1 MINSALVLSP
11 FLRNNLTAL
20 LNATT
25 DLTLMLL
32 WLILVDLSAHGL
44 DNLLAVLYWDRNLHA
59 FRLLEPVALGW
70 VLGPN
75 LASVTI
81 LLPELLANLFLLV
94 RAFLLVLSVVSALLT
109 EMYRIINAKKPDGGT
124 FYPTK
129 HESAK

>member
-1 MINSALVLSP
+1 MINLALVLSP

-32 WLILVDLSAHGL
+32 RLVLVDLCAHGL
-44 DNLLAVLYWDRNLHA
+44 ANWPAFLLRDRNLHA

-81 LLPELLANLFLLV
+81 LLPELLTNLLLLV

-109 EMYRIINAKKPDGGT
+109 EIYKIMNAKNRWRHIPFQQT
-124 FYPTK
+124 
-129 HESAK
+129 